1 MTLRLYFFTGLAILA
16 TSSVARS
23 DPDRLRQPGS
33 SSVPFSPLPGTYPP
47 WGSIQGS
54 ERTLEKT
61 VPKSTRQANKMEKV
75 TGDGEDR
82 PGRTVS
88 DTARSRG
95 DGRSSGMAA
104 LLSLAVPGAG
114 QAYAGRGTSARF
126 FLFTEGALW
135 VGQIGF
141 RLLAGARD
149 KSFKGF
155 SAAHAG
161 VRVENKGERYF
172 DEVASYTSI
181 YIRNSVARFL
191 DGPDADQLSE
201 TPENVWEWDSEA
213 SRIRFQKLRSAS
225 TSARR
230 NALLFVGGLV
240 LNRFIGAIHAASAAR
255 SGSAPPDAS
264 GVVLLPNPRGGWVM
278 AMTRR
283 F

>member
-1 MTLRLYFFTGLAILA
+1 MTLRLYFFTGFAILA

-23 DPDRLRQPGS
+23 DPDRLRKPA
-33 SSVPFSPLPGTYPP
+33 PP
-47 WGSIQGS
+47 V
-54 ERTLEKT
+54 RTLEKA
-61 VPKSTRQANKMEKV
+61 VPNSREDESAGHANKMKKV
-75 TGDGEDR
+75 TRDGEDR
-82 PGRTVS
+82 PGKAVS
-88 DTARSRG
+88 DTTRYRG
-95 DGRSSGMAA
+95 DGRSTGMAA

-161 VRVENKGERYF
+161 VRVQNKGERYF
-172 DEVASYTSI
+172 DEVASYRSI

-191 DGPDADQLSE
+191 DGPDADQLPE

-213 SRIRFQKLRSAS
+213 SRRRFQKLRSAS

-240 LNRFIGAIHAASAAR
+240 FNRFIGAIHAASAAQ

-264 GVVLLPNPRGGWVM
+264 GVVILPNPRGGWMM